1 MSTYAIGDIQ
11 GCLGAFN
18 SLLEQIAFDPTQDR
32 LLLAGDLVSRG
43 EDSLGTLR
51 RIHALRDVVTCVLGN
66 HDLHLL
72 ALASGAANVREKE
85 RDLAEILAAPDR
97 DILLDWLRQQ
107 PLAVDLPDF
116 NALLVHAGVPPLWT
130 AAETLSRAAEVQA
143 VLRSEQADAFFS
155 AMYGNSPAGW
165 SDDLSGMTRLRVI
178 TNYLTRM
185 RFVDMDGALD
195 LSRKGEAEQAPPGFM
210 PWFQHPHRR
219 ATDVRILFGH
229 WAALE
234 GRVSESQLEAL
245 DTGCV
250 WGGQLTAL
258 RLEDNRRFHCDCH
271 AHR

>member
-18 SLLEQIAFDPTQDR
+18 SLLERIAFDPDRDR

-51 RIHALRDVVTCVLGN
+51 RIYALRHAVTCVLGN

-72 ALASGAANVREKE
+72 ALAAGAANVRPKE

-97 DILLDWLRQQ
+97 DLLLDWLRQQ
-107 PLAVDLPDF
+107 PLAVALPDF
-116 NALLVHAGVPPLWT
+116 NALLVHAGVPPLWS
-130 AAETLSRAAEVQA
+130 AADTLARAAEVQA
-143 VLRSEQADAFFS
+143 VLRSEQASDFFH
-155 AMYGNSPAGW
+155 AMYGNTPAAW
-165 SDDLSGMTRLRVI
+165 SDDLNGMTRLRVI

-185 RFVDMDGALD
+185 RFVAMDGAMD
-195 LSRKGEAEQAPPGFM
+195 LSTKGEADTAPPGFM
-210 PWFQHPHRR
+210 PWFQHPGRR

-250 WGGQLTAL
+250 WGGRLTAL
-258 RLEDNRRFHCDCH
+258 RLDDNHRFHCDCSP
-271 AHR
+271 RR